1 MRGNSITKLRSHKV
15 IWKRIVVGAAAGLL
29 FVGLTRHESVYACS
43 CAPGGEGLFIK
54 NRESDDNTLILP
66 RDARGVLW
74 WQVQGAGQKQS
85 VKKERFAVRLL
96 SGPRE
101 RNLDFRV
108 IEVKPDLFLI
118 APMEKLI
125 SGNRYI
131 FTYRYDTEK
140 PANTDKV
147 EAIVE
152 NTAFAAIKDQV
163 QLWLS
168 SSGIG
173 QIRVATGKGMCS
185 RTADATGQVIQISE
199 PAAIER
205 WRFALLFETVL
216 DGRRDWQPRESW
228 CGNYPRG
235 SSWRGYGTDEIFAE
249 CTSAASDEIAGT
261 KQGEHDVYMTV
272 SVPGTKLIATTKRY
286 SFQLSC
292 AK

>member
-1 MRGNSITKLRSHKV
+1 MRSRKV
-15 IWKRIVVGAAAGLL
+15 IWKRISVAAAVGLV
-29 FVGLTRHESVYACS
+29 FVGLTRHESAYACS
-43 CAPGGEGLFIK
+43 CARRGEGLFIK

-74 WQVQGAGQKQS
+74 WQVQQAGQKQS
-85 VKKERFAVRLL
+85 VKKEKFTVRLL

-101 RNLDFRV
+101 RNLDFQV

-118 APMEKLI
+118 APIEKLI

-131 FTYRYDTEK
+131 FTYRYDTKEA
-140 PANTDKV
+140 ANTDKV

-168 SSGIG
+168 SSGTG
-173 QIRVATGKGMCS
+173 QLSVASAKGMCS
-185 RTADATGQVIQISE
+185 RTAHATGQVIQISE

-216 DGRRDWQPRESW
+216 DGSRDWQPRASW
-228 CGNYPRG
+228 CGNYPPG
-235 SSWRGYGTDEIFAE
+235 SSWRGHGTDEIFAE
-249 CTSAASDEIAGT
+249 CDSAASEEIAGT

-272 SVPGTKLIATTKRY
+272 SVPGTKLVATTKKQ
-286 SFQLSC
+286 SFRLSC
-292 AK
+292 TK